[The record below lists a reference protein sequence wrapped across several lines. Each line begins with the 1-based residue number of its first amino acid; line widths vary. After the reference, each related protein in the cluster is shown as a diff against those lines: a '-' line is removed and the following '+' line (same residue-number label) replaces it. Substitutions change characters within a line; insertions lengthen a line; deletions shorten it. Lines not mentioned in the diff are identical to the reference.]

1 MSGADPR
8 HEPPPQKSARPG
20 WAGPLLELADRLE
33 GQEARWPSVLARL
46 VVSRDAPENG
56 PWPILFAYFELAAD
70 YGSATYTVAMRKPN
84 RIVHPRIPLGT
95 FLELLRSWARD
106 EAATVGHWTLLA
118 PAGVHNLTWH
128 GPWTDLSGAV
138 AIRLLG
144 PFPTSI
150 APTPIRRLTGSGD
163 QLNYEYNTL
172 VDAMR
177 TVSRSQQ
184 EWIETYSHPAIGNQM
199 NTFLVVE
206 EPDPLAIEAECDHE
220 TLDLQ
225 VTLRYRWPDEPS
237 SFEVRVGPEP
247 WDPNRTPLGYDS
259 NEPLAK
265 GWWVIRY
272 HTRLDSPG
280 DNSIWVSKRDAE
292 AEFGWRASLRAGD
305 PDPARTKLTA
315 LIHTW
320 FGLTHARAA
329 RTFAAGLQPRSV
341 NPSRGTP
348 SSSGLEVS
356 LHAACLGLGWPTLFG
371 GETLK
376 TPGVDLI
383 AADREAHTLLA
394 ISATTET
401 DIPKKLD
408 SWWKVSEEIITAVA
422 PEWTVRPIIITS
434 RSKGD
439 CNQADIKEAYL
450 RGVLVLTSE
459 DLECL
464 LQDPGAPDYAT
475 FRSKLYLQ
483 LIGRTGRSKF
493 VAAPEVLEQMRV
505 VDLD

>member
-1 MSGADPR
+1 MTGPDAAPEP
-8 HEPPPQKSARPG
+8 EPPKPARHG
-20 WAGPLLELADRLE
+20 WSEPLLELAGRLQ
-33 GQEARWPSVLARL
+33 GQEARWPSVLSRL
-46 VVSRDAPENG
+46 VISSNAPEDG
-56 PWPILFAYFELAAD
+56 PWPVLFAYFELAAD

-84 RIVHPRIPLGT
+84 KLVHPRIPLAT
-95 FLELLRSWARD
+95 FVDLLRSWARD
-106 EAATVGHWTLLA
+106 EPATVGHWTLLA
-118 PAGVHNLTWH
+118 PAGMPSLTWH
-128 GPWTDLSGAV
+128 GPWSDLSGAV

-144 PFPTSI
+144 PFPKSI

-199 NTFLVVE
+199 STFLVIE
-206 EPDPLAIEAECDHE
+206 EPDPLAVEAECDHQ

-247 WDPNRTPLGYDS
+247 WDPNRAPLGYDS
-259 NEPLAK
+259 NEPLPE
-265 GWWVIRY
+265 GWWVIHY
-272 HTRLDSPG
+272 HTRLEAPG
-280 DNSIWVSKRDAE
+280 DHSIWVSRRDAE
-292 AEFGWRASLRAGD
+292 AEFGWRVSIRAGD

-320 FGLTHARAA
+320 FGLTHARVAL
-329 RTFAAGLQPRSV
+329 TFAAGLQPRPV
-341 NPSRGTP
+341 NPPRGTP
-348 SSSGLEVS
+348 GSGGLEVS

-371 GETLK
+371 GDTLK

-383 AADREAHTLLA
+383 AADREARTLLA

-408 SWWKVSEEIITAVA
+408 SWVKVSGEIIAAVA

-434 RSKGD
+434 RSRSD
-439 CNQADIKEAYL
+439 CNQADIKEAYH
-450 RGVLVLTSE
+450 RGVLVLTAE
-459 DLECL
+459 DLKCL

-475 FRSKLYLQ
+475 FRATLYLQ